1 MTSPCAA
8 RSLATYRVWSSP
20 ATRSMSWSRGANASG
35 LAVPA
40 VRAFV
45 TAITVISTNV
55 ARLQLPGTSGGGLPP
70 RRIHGEA
77 QCWCDATQIEIPHC
91 GDVGGRAGHCGR
103 THGGRTA
110 ISDLH
115 KPEHIG
121 DDMRLA
127 RQCVDQRL

>member
-1 MTSPCAA
+1 MGLKVA
-8 RSLATYRVWSSP
+8 RRASS
-20 ATRSMSWSRGANASG
+20 GAG
-35 LAVPA
+35 CLPA

-45 TAITVISTNV
+45 TAITVISTNF
-55 ARLQLPGTSGGGLPP
+55 ARLQLPGSSGGGLPQ

-77 QCWCDATQIEIPHC
+77 QCWCDATHIEIPHC

-103 THGGRTA
+103 TRGGRTA

-121 DDMRLA
+121 DDMRVA
-127 RQCVDQRL
+127 RQCGDQRLAFSR